1 MKKTTIIILSLMWLF
16 WVSFAN
22 TADLEDTEASTGT
35 NTEVEINT
43 PNIQS
48 NGDNS
53 INSEQELEDQKDNNR
68 WWIGDRVREIAR
80 DSSQRMSDKVHQ
92 IREETWTGEIPENL
106 EEQIKD
112 RIWEA
117 KEKDKNMR
125 TQLQERTERLSQRH
139 REQVETARNTFNQ
152 QVENLVSWME
162 EEEKTKWVKER
173 IDRIENAIE
182 RFENHSR
189 ISDDQREKVISLLE
203 NIYTDLKDKLNWEE
217 KDDEIDLE
225 WIMEDIIWS

>member
-1 MKKTTIIILSLMWLF
+1 MKKTTIIILSLMGLF
-16 WVSFAN
+16 GVSFAN

-68 WWIGDRVREIAR
+68 GGIGDRVREIAR

-92 IREETWTGEIPENL
+92 IREETGTGEIPENL

-112 RIWEA
+112 RIGEA

-152 QVENLVSWME
+152 QVENLVSGME

-203 NIYTDLKDKLNWEE
+203 NIYTDLKDKLNGEE

-225 WIMEDIIWS
+225 GIMEDIIGS